1 MFIIKELHS
10 INVMAPVWFDG
21 GVCIPLSGS
30 GLSVIHLNIPT
41 NISKTRAVKLS
52 SSGNSM
58 HEECSK
64 YMIKVG

>member
-1 MFIIKELHS
+1 
-10 INVMAPVWFDG
+10 MAPVWFDG

-30 GLSVIHLNIPT
+30 GLSVVHLNIPT